1 MIERSLIDA
10 NVFQSGK
17 SSGFT
22 LSGDGHKNLV
32 PITVEDH
39 QQLKEI
45 EDDVADLVLCLDST
59 LDTLTTFVRMYKDF
73 QAHHRKVQTS
83 DESQAQYSPRADSI
97 SVSFEEKAQE
107 ISYTRKKAESLLS
120 KIQNTRTLVCA
131 TSLDRQEQKLTHVTG
146 LLVARTTER
155 S

>member
-1 MIERSLIDA
+1 MTERNPINA

-59 LDTLTTFVRMYKDF
+59 LDTLTTFVRMYGDF
-73 QAHHRKVQTS
+73 QTHHRRFQTR
-83 DESQAQYSPRADSI
+83 DEPQAQYSPRADAI
-97 SVSFEEKAQE
+97 AVAFEEKAQE

-131 TSLDRQEQKLTHVTG
+131 TSLDRQEQKLNHVTG
-146 LLVARTTER
+146 LLATRTTKR